1 MRVAFLVLALALPAA
16 SSALP
21 AAPPP
26 GAAVQHR
33 LAKSAIPSR
42 ICGDSI
48 RPRDISSPEAAK
60 PKRLGDLPPADLTLA
75 VVNQVGDCIEPVTV
89 RQGVGDFGGR

>member
-1 MRVAFLVLALALPAA
+1 MRVAFLTLALALPAA

-26 GAAVQHR
+26 GAAASPR
-33 LAKSAIPSR
+33 LARPAAPSR

-48 RPRDISSPEAAK
+48 RPRDIGSADLAK

-89 RQGVGDFGGR
+89 RQSVGDFGRR